1 MRTIDVSALFDE
13 ESKDT
18 QSVSTA
24 CNSNRSARASTNYV
38 SINVPCMSNCSRFDD
53 DYSSNFEDIEAEGQR
68 PSRYMTAAEFESRVC
83 NKLNSIR
90 TSYQKTAQRYEAA
103 IE

>member
-1 MRTIDVSALFDE
+1 MRTIDVSTLFDE

-24 CNSNRSARASTNYV
+24 CNSSRSARASAKFD
-38 SINVPCMSNCSRFDD
+38 SIIVPCMSNCSRFDD
-53 DYSSNFEDIEAEGQR
+53 DFSSNFEDIEAEGQR

-90 TSYQKTAQRYEAA
+90 TSYDKTAKRYEAA